1 MFNRKRIVVFS
12 AIATLGLV
20 SLVGCSDSQ
29 QATTSG
35 APVATVKTTTAG
47 LDRLQSIV
55 SDTQTAVEANN
66 LTQAQD
72 TFNGFED
79 VWKQVE
85 DSVKRQNANTYDAI
99 ESNMDKVRGE
109 FKAAPPKQAV
119 ISSALQ
125 ALQTELAS
133 ITN

>member
-1 MFNRKRIVVFS
+1 MQ
-12 AIATLGLV
+12 T
-20 SLVGCSDSQ
+20 
-29 QATTSG
+29 
-35 APVATVKTTTAG
+35 
-47 LDRLQSIV
+47 IV
-55 SDTQTAVEANN
+55 SNTKSAVESGN
-66 LTQAQD
+66 LTQAQN
-72 TFNGFED
+72 TFDSFES
-79 VWKQVE
+79 VWKEVE
-85 DSVKRQNANTYDAI
+85 DGVKRQNVNTYDAI